1 MDDAATARRKAFVD
15 AARELFFA
23 NGYAGTTMS
32 SIASKVGGSKTTL
45 WTYFPSKEDL
55 FEAVVDDIV
64 ERYGDALAIDL
75 PLDEPV
81 PDVLRRFG
89 NVLMTKLT
97 ATPLLSL
104 FRLVV
109 GEAERFPHLSKTFY
123 DRGPRR
129 GKARAARPQAA
140 GPMTPRLIGRDHGAN
155 TAVEA
160 FYGGWRPAAAGWS
173 RHCLKR
179 RQFLG
184 PSLLA
189 RAAIMLTRRR
199 GTDSRRHLL
208 RATRPGR
215 AAEGRRERRPVSG
228 AAAARGGDPQ

>member
-1 MDDAATARRKAFVD
+1 MRHWTSENALSIEMIPDSTASLDDAAAARRKAFVD
-15 AARELFFA
+15 AAREAFFT

-45 WTYFPSKEDL
+45 WSYFPSKEDL

-64 ERYGDALAIDL
+64 DQYGDALTIDL
-75 PLDEPV
+75 PIDQPV

-109 GEAERFPHLSKTFY
+109 GEAERFPHLAETFY

-129 GKARAARPQAA
+129 GKARAAEWVAEKMAR
-140 GPMTPRLIGRDHGAN
+140 GELRMGNPMRAVQHFSGLCQSGLYQFAILGLPEGRDLDR
-155 TAVEA
+155 V
-160 FYGGWRPAAAGWS
+160 
-173 RHCLKR
+173 
-179 RQFLG
+179 
-184 PSLLA
+184 
-189 RAAIMLTRRR
+189 
-199 GTDSRRHLL
+199 
-208 RATRPGR
+208 
-215 AAEGRRERRPVSG
+215 AAEVDDAVDVFYRAWKP
-228 AAAARGGDPQ
+228 D